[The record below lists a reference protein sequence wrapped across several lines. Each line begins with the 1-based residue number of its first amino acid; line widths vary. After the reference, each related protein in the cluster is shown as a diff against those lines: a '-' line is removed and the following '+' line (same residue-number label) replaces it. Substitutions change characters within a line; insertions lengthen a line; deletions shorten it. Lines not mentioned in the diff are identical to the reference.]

1 MLTCSIDM
9 SLLHSVMYQTVQAA
23 RAAAQG
29 ATGAVTSADVTA
41 LRSALHSRMR
51 ADVLDDSARPAL
63 LRLLDIDPVVNAVVT
78 ARVQATRSLRP
89 KVLGGTVFGV
99 RDGDELRAACYSGG
113 NLIPVG
119 GDERSWDVLVE
130 AVAQRSRVCTSIVG
144 RSDAVTAMWSALSP
158 RWPPARAIRKEQPLL
173 VFDGPADAVEVEGDE
188 TVRAAR
194 LVDLERYQAAAA
206 AMFTEELGVS
216 PHIAPGS
223 KAFQLRIEDLIRTG
237 RAFGSFDFRGQVV
250 FKADLGAVTPQTCQ
264 IQGVWVRPDLR
275 GRGIGTAALATVIRH
290 ALTLAPTVS
299 LYVNDYN
306 GSALR
311 MYEKLGMRQH
321 ATLSTVLL

>member
-1 MLTCSIDM
+1 
-9 SLLHSVMYQTVQAA
+9 
-23 RAAAQG
+23 
-29 ATGAVTSADVTA
+29 
-41 LRSALHSRMR
+41 MR

-63 LRLLDIDPVVNAVVT
+63 QRLLDSDPVVNAVVS
-78 ARVQATRSLRP
+78 ARVRAARSLRP
-89 KVLGGTVFGV
+89 KVLGGTVLGV
-99 RDGDELRAACYSGG
+99 REGEEIRAACYSGG

-130 AVAQRSRVCTSIVG
+130 AVEKRSRVCTSIVG
-144 RSDAVTAMWSALSP
+144 RTDAVTAMWSALAP
-158 RWPPARAIRKEQPLL
+158 RWAPARAIRQEQPLL
-173 VFDGPADAVEVEGDE
+173 VHDGPIDVEGDD

-194 LVDLERYQAAAA
+194 AVDLERYQAAAA

-216 PHIAPGS
+216 PHVAPGS
-223 KAFQLRIEDLIRTG
+223 TAFQLRVEDLIRTG

-275 GRGIGTAALATVIRH
+275 GRGIGTAALATVLRH

-299 LYVNDYN
+299 LYVNDFN
-306 GSALR
+306 GSARR